1 MSQLIKMEE
10 EYQKREDEREKRWL
24 ALEEKK
30 MEAEERREQQMFS
43 MFMGVLSQI
52 GSRHVTPS
60 PYGYTYPPPTDCG
73 SYYSGPSTNDKDYAN
88 I

>member
-30 MEAEERREQQMFS
+30 VEAEERSEQQMFPCLW
-43 MFMGVLSQI
+43 VYCH
-52 GSRHVTPS
+52 RHVTLS
-60 PYGYTYPPPTDCG
+60 PYGYTYPPSTDCG
-73 SYYSGPSTNDKDYAN
+73 NYYPGPSTNDIDYAN